1 MLFTVTVAQRQRIGF
16 SHSYR
21 TATVTWTRIVPLGD
35 QATLAYF
42 DVETAALQFAANVR
56 QAGLPWLIDVVQAY
70 SSVAVFFDPRQ
81 VDFAGAVSSLGKLS
95 EAPPAQGLPPG
106 KLHFIPCCYE
116 MNLDLER
123 VAEHRGLDAEKL
135 IQLHAETAYTIY
147 AIGFCPGY
155 PFLGYLPEPLCG
167 VPRLKTP
174 RLRVE
179 EGSVGLTGR
188 QTGIYTEPRPGGWN
202 IVGRTPLK
210 LVDVADGYFPLRTG
224 DRVRFERI
232 DAKEFAALSGKRL

>member
-1 MLFTVTVAQRQRIGF
+1 M
-16 SHSYR
+16 
-21 TATVTWTRIVPLGD
+21 TWNRIVPLGD
-35 QATLAYF
+35 QAALAYF
-42 DVETAALQFAANVR
+42 DAEVAALQFAANVR
-56 QAGLPWLIDVVQAY
+56 HAGAAWLIDVVQAY

-81 VDFAGAVSSLGKLS
+81 VDYAGAVTSLSKFG
-95 EAPPAQGLPPG
+95 EVMPGEGLPPA
-106 KLHFIPCCYE
+106 KLHVIPCCYE

-123 VAEHRGLDAEKL
+123 VAEHRGLDAERV
-135 IQLHAETAYTIY
+135 IQLHTETVYTVY

-210 LVDVADGYFPLRTG
+210 LVDVADDYFPLRTG
-224 DRVRFERI
+224 DRLRFERI
-232 DAKEFAALSGKRL
+232 DVKEFAALSGKRL